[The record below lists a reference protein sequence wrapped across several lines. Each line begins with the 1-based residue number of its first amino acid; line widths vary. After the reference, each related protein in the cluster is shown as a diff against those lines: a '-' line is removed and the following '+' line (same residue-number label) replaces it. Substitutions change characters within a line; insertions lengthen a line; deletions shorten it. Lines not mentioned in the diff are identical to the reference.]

1 MLQTNKPLIKN
12 NTFLTPFEIFIGSSL
27 HILLLQS
34 IVCFNFYDYTKKKT
48 LLSKNIVL
56 SDGNFC

>member
-34 IVCFNFYDYTKKKT
+34 IVCFNFYDYTKKKDS
-48 LLSKNIVL
+48 SKQEYSIIRW
-56 SDGNFC
+56 

>member
-34 IVCFNFYDYTKKKT
+34 IVCFNFYDYTKKDS
-48 LLSKNIVL
+48 SKQEYSIIRW
-56 SDGNFC
+56 